1 MGGGQEVQ
9 ENRNKQKVK
18 FEGYYEHSSENNG
31 DFGMVDALKVI
42 KSERYLN

>member
-18 FEGYYEHSSENNG
+18 FEGYYEQSNNG